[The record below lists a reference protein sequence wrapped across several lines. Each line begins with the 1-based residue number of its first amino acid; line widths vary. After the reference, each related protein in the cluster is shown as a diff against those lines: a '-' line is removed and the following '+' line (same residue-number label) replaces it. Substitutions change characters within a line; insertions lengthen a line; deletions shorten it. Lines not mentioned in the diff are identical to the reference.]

1 MVSVGSA
8 MQRQLR
14 RLGSVRNELLRHQLY
29 KLEEITTM
37 ENDGVDFT
45 VDIPDTFLFRFAALV
60 LTPTVQEAT
69 ADGGEQHP
77 DEDIDLVIHPA
88 LSPHKPKSKPGPKTK
103 PTADLSRKFPSPA
116 THPTRQKRAFTTAYL
131 APGVLGERTRTHG
144 VLGVLGAHCWLLT
157 LGVLGVLGVLGART
171 LAPSILGVLGVPAH
185 GWQIVAP
192 VMIYFRKQ

>member
-1 MVSVGSA
+1 M
-8 MQRQLR
+8 
-14 RLGSVRNELLRHQLY
+14 RNELLRHQLY

-77 DEDIDLVIHPA
+77 DEDDIDQLSIQLYPPINQNRSQVRRQSRPPTCRASFRRQLHILPGRNEHLRLRILLPA
-88 LSPHKPKSKPGPKTK
+88 SSASAPA
-103 PTADLSRKFPSPA
+103 PTASSASSALTAGWSLSACSA
-116 THPTRQKRAFTTAYL
+116 SS
-131 APGVLGERTRTHG
+131 
-144 VLGVLGAHCWLLT
+144 
-157 LGVLGVLGVLGART
+157 AR
-171 LAPSILGVLGVPAH
+171 APSILGVLGVPAH

-192 VMIYFRKQ
+192 VMICFRKQ